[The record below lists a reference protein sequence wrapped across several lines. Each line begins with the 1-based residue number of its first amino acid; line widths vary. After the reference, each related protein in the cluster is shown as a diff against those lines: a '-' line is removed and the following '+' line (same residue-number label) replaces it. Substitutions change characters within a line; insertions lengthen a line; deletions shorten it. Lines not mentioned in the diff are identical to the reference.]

1 MAALDDREAGN
12 NLNVSVEDDH
22 LIAGDFDF
30 TEELESP
37 LQNLDAD
44 TEELDISH
52 FVGDLRALMVDDSE
66 DEIVLDS
73 DDEAIS
79 EQKQGKIRGRLWRH
93 AQSVD
98 VRSSAGSN
106 LTDKVTDNIP
116 SERSEERNLVSH
128 NENETGSRDTDTRC
142 SKGDK
147 LVNLNA
153 SSNNFEGENAVV
165 DESQEPGESS
175 EADALDFVD
184 HFLSVSAVNS
194 SPEVKIL
201 KYDGP
206 RSPFSSCAKGS
217 QKLAMKTSFMTKIGV
232 STFDWDSDQP
242 DHGGGFFLEKKTEPD
257 IQRDKHLSERCK
269 SKQLP
274 GNDSNERDE
283 PPDMFDV
290 GFNTQMAAEAMEALL
305 YATPPHI
312 DVNEH
317 KRVKNPTTENPSKK
331 FSFPLSANCDSK
343 TNGISFKQKRVA
355 NRRHKMSTSFHNK
368 NQRELNLELLNLGKD
383 ENCTNGD
390 NLTEPKKK
398 VYEKSLKVY
407 KRRKQKQDADKENLK
422 PDNEVKTFSP
432 VASRTRRGSCVK
444 RSQRTADATCNGKEI
459 DVLHKRKSGDWKF
472 DTWKWPK
479 KKRTCRNRRQNAKL
493 TNTLNVQSPVVKGG
507 NGEMEGNFKEA
518 SFMSS
523 VKRKARSASIYRSTS
538 GKKLSN
544 TKCVSMRIP
553 KTLNESEHSF
563 ESIPALGGE
572 EKIKDLSSNGKN
584 KTPSIMSGASRTSDQ
599 VGLPRKQLHKK
610 SSTSSSLRNELPRLG
625 FSESAPDFMSKDL
638 RRRRSKVEIRVLF
651 SQSLDDDVVK
661 QQRKILKK
669 LGTCMATDCSD
680 ATHFVADRF
689 ARTKKMLEAMG
700 LGKQIV
706 TPLWLESCDQVGC
719 IIDEKNYILRDAKKE
734 KQIGFSM
741 PVSLSRATTHPLL
754 KDRRVFITP
763 NVEPDREMIKNLIK
777 AVHGQVMEDIE
788 QASMECKTSDDMLI
802 LSCEQDYVSCFP
814 FLDKGVAVYSSE
826 LLLKGIIIQKLEYAK
841 HQLFKGHIIMKRYAK
856 KRKKNGSG
864 DLDVV

>member
-12 NLNVSVEDDH
+12 NLNVSVEDGH

-79 EQKQGKIRGRLWRH
+79 EQKQGKIRGCLWRH

-98 VRSSAGSN
+98 VGSSAGSN
-106 LTDKVTDNIP
+106 LTDKLTDNIP

-128 NENETGSRDTDTRC
+128 NENEFGSWDTDTRC

-153 SSNNFEGENAVV
+153 SSNNFEDENAVV
-165 DESQEPGESS
+165 DESQEPGESA
-175 EADALDFVD
+175 EADALKFVD

-217 QKLAMKTSFMTKIGV
+217 QKLAMKTSFMTKIGF
-232 STFDWDSDQP
+232 STFDWDSDKP

-274 GNDSNERDE
+274 RNDSNERDE

-317 KRVKNPTTENPSKK
+317 TRVKNPSKK
-331 FSFPLSANCDSK
+331 FSFPLSANCDSQ

-355 NRRHKMSTSFHNK
+355 NRRHKMSTCFHNK
-368 NQRELNLELLNLGKD
+368 NQRELNLELPNLGKD

-390 NLTEPKKK
+390 NLIEPKKK
-398 VYEKSLKVY
+398 VHEKSLKVY
-407 KRRKQKQDADKENLK
+407 KRRKQKQDADKENIK
-422 PDNEVKTFSP
+422 PDKEVKTFSP
-432 VASRTRRGSCVK
+432 VASRTRHGSSEK
-444 RSQRTADATCNGKEI
+444 RSHRTADATYN
-459 DVLHKRKSGDWKF
+459 
-472 DTWKWPK
+472 
-479 KKRTCRNRRQNAKL
+479 
-493 TNTLNVQSPVVKGG
+493 VKGG
-507 NGEMEGNFKEA
+507 NGEMEGNFREA

-544 TKCVSMRIP
+544 SKCVSMRIKMIP
-553 KTLNESEHSF
+553 KTLNEFEHSF

-584 KTPSIMSGASRTSDQ
+584 KTPYIMSSASRTSDQ
-599 VGLPRKQLHKK
+599 GLPRKQLHKK

-625 FSESAPDFMSKDL
+625 ISESAPVFMSKDL

-734 KQIGFSM
+734 KHMGFSM

-802 LSCEQDYVSCFP
+802 LSCEQDYVSCVP

-826 LLLKGIIIQKLEYAK
+826 LLLNGIVIQKLEYAK
-841 HQLFKGHIIMKRYAK
+841 HQLFKGHIIMKRYAR

-864 DLDVV
+864 DLDGS